1 MLKQSSY
8 RNGRATRIQHASM
21 RRQVGLPFHCGTAP
35 EETPTPCVT
44 QSRRERMLVMR
55 LKIAGDL
62 RWNGRPISHAECDRS
77 SQDGPRQRPS
87 AAHTQQPEVAT
98 ASPKARATPNNGR
111 PATPSP
117 QTHQPEAG
125 CRSARTVGCVR
136 GEFRSE
142 CKKRAK
148 SARSAPL
155 ARVFVAF
162 GTRTCLSPEHSP
174 QARGKPTT

>member
-21 RRQVGLPFHCGTAP
+21 RRPVALPFHCGTAP
-35 EETPTPCVT
+35 EETPAPCVT
-44 QSRRERMLVMR
+44 QSQRERMLTMR
-55 LKIAGDL
+55 LKIAGNL
-62 RWNGRPISHAECDRS
+62 RWNGRPIFQVKCGQGNQTAATIPCNGPHPAS
-77 SQDGPRQRPS
+77 STQKPGRP
-87 AAHTQQPEVAT
+87 
-98 ASPKARATPNNGR
+98 PNNVR
-111 PATPSP
+111 PATPST
-117 QTHQPEAG
+117 QTHQPEAR

-174 QARGKPTT
+174 QAKGKPTA